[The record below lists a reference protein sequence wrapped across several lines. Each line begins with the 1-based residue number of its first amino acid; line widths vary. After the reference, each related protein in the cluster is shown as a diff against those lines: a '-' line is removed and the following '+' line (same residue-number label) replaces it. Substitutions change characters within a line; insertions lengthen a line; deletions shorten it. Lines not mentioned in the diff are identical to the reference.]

1 MNFGAKQAELM
12 QLMHKVVAEF
22 FTTNAPDPTH
32 WTPNL
37 YFGAFRTISLL
48 QELWYKTG
56 QTGTI
61 NA

>member
-37 YFGAFRTISLL
+37 YFEAFKTISLL
-48 QELWYKTG
+48 QKSQCKMG
-56 QTGTI
+56 
-61 NA
+61 